1 MIYGNMVKTLF
12 LYYDPHYSHAELAK
26 AVNAYFFP
34 APKLVSGPKSLAK
47 KLIGIASILYSVF
60 TIPKGYEVYLC
71 EGTYIFPALAKKIG
85 LIKRESLI
93 IDILASPLVYYLNTG
108 VVDGLEKKFA
118 LDMLKYVDGF
128 ICIGKMEE
136 ELIKNLIP
144 SARTMITYPFPKPEL
159 RKELLKQSHKTPDFD
174 SNKILMIGRGDAYYK
189 GIDILSAA
197 FKIVKEKFPNSELDI
212 VGEAKWLKSYGD
224 NGIGIKILGFIKDIT
239 GIMKSSSLYV
249 HLGRGDAFPVSSME
263 AMLAGLPT
271 IVSNET
277 GTKEVVK
284 KVNKNLIVPL
294 NANEVAKKI
303 EWYFRLKRYQ
313 KIKLSKEL
321 YKSIKPLNKK
331 DIIHKFKKDY
341 KKFISD
347 LLIT

>member
-1 MIYGNMVKTLF
+1 MVKTLF

-26 AVNAYFFP
+26 AINADFFP
-34 APKLVSGPKSLAK
+34 APKLVSGPKNIAQK
-47 KLIGIASILYSVF
+47 MIGMVSILHSVF
-60 TIPKGYEVYLC
+60 VIPKGYKVYLC

-85 LIKRESLI
+85 LIKKESLI
-93 IDILASPLVYYLNTG
+93 IDILASPMVYYLNTG
-108 VVDGLEKKFA
+108 VIDGLEKKFA
-118 LDMLKYVDGF
+118 LDLLKYVNGF

-136 ELIKNLIP
+136 KLIKNLIP
-144 SARTMITYPFPKPEL
+144 NARTMITYPFPRPEL
-159 RKELLKQSHKTPDFD
+159 RTKLLKQSHRTPNFD
-174 SNKILMIGRGDAYYK
+174 SHKILMIGKGNAYYK

-197 FKIVKEKFPNSELDI
+197 FKIVKEKFPNSELEI

-224 NGIGIKILGFIKDIT
+224 NDRNIKILGFVKDIIS
-239 GIMKSSSLYV
+239 IMKSSSLYV

-277 GTKEVVK
+277 GTKEIVK
-284 KVNKNLIVPL
+284 EVSKNLIVPL
-294 NANEVAKKI
+294 NVNEVAKRI
-303 EWYFRLKRYQ
+303 EWYFRLK
-313 KIKLSKEL
+313 KDEKNKLSKGL
-321 YKSIKPLNKK
+321 YKSVKSLDKK
-331 DIIHKFKKDY
+331 NIIHKFKKDY